1 MPVFKCKMCGASLEV
16 SENQTIATCDYCGT
30 KQTLPKLND
39 DLKAQMYD
47 RANHFRRNNDFDKAE
62 SIYEQILEK
71 DNTDAEVYWS
81 LVLCRYGV
89 EYVEDPQTH
98 KRIPTVN
105 RTQFTSIFDD
115 EDYKSAIKYAD
126 SNQRTLY
133 EQEAKMINDIQKNI
147 LAISKNEEPFDVFI
161 CYKET
166 DSSGRRTPDSVLAND
181 IYHQLTQEG
190 FKVFFSRI
198 TLEDKLG
205 TAYEPYIFAALN
217 SAKVMIVLGTKP
229 EYFNAVWVKNEW
241 SRYLK
246 LVQKSNG
253 KKILIPAYRDM
264 DPYDL
269 PDEFS
274 HLQAQDMSK
283 IGFMQDLIRG
293 IKKIV
298 EEEPQVQNNVLS
310 HSSDNS
316 QVAPLLKRISLFL
329 EDGEWKNADEYCE
342 RVLDIDPE
350 NGEAYLYKLMVE
362 LEVRKREKLCLCDEP
377 FDESENYKKIIR
389 FGNQELIDEVNG
401 YIHYIRCEKTWY
413 NADWLADCAAK
424 EKGEEAIKKYEE
436 AYNEFISIKDFKE
449 EGDPEQRAK
458 ECLEK
463 INEVKYSMA
472 EDLFNQ
478 DKIESVEQAT
488 QYYESLGDYNN
499 SRERIIDC
507 QNKIKDLQIKAEE
520 LEILRKQRAEE
531 RRLLIAKRNR
541 KIKKYTVIVATIVVI
556 ITIVC
561 VIAFVFVIPNAKY
574 NKAVTLMN
582 SGNYTEAIE
591 LFEEL
596 GDYKDSVSKKEE
608 AIDSFYNEGLSLLN
622 DNKYEQAIKVFD
634 ELGNY
639 KDSADILYD
648 LKLDLYGKKDT
659 IVATYFNTLGLK
671 SDGTVVAVGDNYEGK
686 CNVDD
691 WNDIIAVSAGYS
703 HTVGLK
709 SDGTVVA
716 TGSKGYGRC
725 NVYDWTDIIAVSAG
739 VYHTVGLK
747 SDGTVVSAGDNKYGQ
762 CDVNDWAD
770 IVAVSTHT
778 YHTVGLKS
786 DGTVVA
792 TGLNGHGQCDVDDW
806 TDIITV
812 SAGVDHTVGLKSD
825 GTVVA
830 VGNNDD
836 GQCDV
841 DGWTD
846 IVAISASGNTTIGL
860 KSDGTVV
867 AAGSN
872 MHGQCDVDDWTDII
886 SVSTS
891 GSHTVGLKSD
901 GTVVA
906 IGDNEYGQC
915 DVDTFKDIKIPE

>member
-16 SENQTIATCDYCGT
+16 GENQTIATCEYCGT

-166 DSSGRRTPDSVLAND
+166 DNSGRRTPDSVLAND

-298 EEEPQVQNNVLS
+298 EEEPQVQNNVSS

-329 EDGEWKNADEYCE
+329 EDGEWNNADEYCE

-541 KIKKYTVIVATIVVI
+541 KIKKYTVIVAPIVVI

-591 LFEEL
+591 LFDEL
-596 GDYKDSVSKKEE
+596 EYFKDSTEKIKECEYNLKKEKYDNAVILMNDKKYQE
-608 AIDSFYNEGLSLLN
+608 ALELFLYLKDFEDSDDMANKCKESINDLKYNEALTLVDDG
-622 DNKYEQAIKVFD
+622 KYDEAYAMFE

-639 KDSADILYD
+639 KDSEDQLFLTRKKQLNSFKVGDTVSFGTDIYNSNQIEWEVLQKNGNKILLFAKNIVDFRGYDYDYGAFTIDYTITYENSAVREYINSKLYD
-648 LKLDLYGKKDT
+648 SIFSAEEKNLISTNYMGDKMFLLSSNEVRKYFTTPKERIAISSEYDEPDDWWLSDDCIEDKCVFVDFQTGEIIRATEDIDMPASSKGIRPAIWLDL
-659 IVATYFNTLGLK
+659 N
-671 SDGTVVAVGDNYEGK
+671 
-686 CNVDD
+686 
-691 WNDIIAVSAGYS
+691 
-703 HTVGLK
+703 
-709 SDGTVVA
+709 
-716 TGSKGYGRC
+716 
-725 NVYDWTDIIAVSAG
+725 
-739 VYHTVGLK
+739 
-747 SDGTVVSAGDNKYGQ
+747 
-762 CDVNDWAD
+762 
-770 IVAVSTHT
+770 
-778 YHTVGLKS
+778 
-786 DGTVVA
+786 
-792 TGLNGHGQCDVDDW
+792 
-806 TDIITV
+806 
-812 SAGVDHTVGLKSD
+812 
-825 GTVVA
+825 
-830 VGNNDD
+830 
-836 GQCDV
+836 
-841 DGWTD
+841 
-846 IVAISASGNTTIGL
+846 
-860 KSDGTVV
+860 
-867 AAGSN
+867 
-872 MHGQCDVDDWTDII
+872 
-886 SVSTS
+886 
-891 GSHTVGLKSD
+891 
-901 GTVVA
+901 
-906 IGDNEYGQC
+906 
-915 DVDTFKDIKIPE
+915 